1 MVSRERTVERGKR
14 RIALEIQY
22 DGTQF
27 NGWQVQGE
35 GRTIQGEV
43 ERSIEILTKQKIRVV
58 ASGRTDSGVHAL
70 GQIVHADIEGDI
82 NLRRLCIG
90 LNGILE
96 RDVSIINAYLCPSD
110 FHARFSAVER
120 EYLYLIY
127 NHPQRSPFVNYRA
140 MWVREKLDVEY
151 MRSVTE
157 YLTGEK
163 DFASFCKKISS
174 DGNTV
179 RRISKIEIDSIGE
192 LIIFRISG
200 NAFLHNM
207 IRIIVGTIIDMY
219 KNDFPPDYILKILN
233 KRDRDVSGTTA
244 SAFGLYLNSVE
255 YNPPLSSME
264 SAF

>member
-1 MVSRERTVERGKR
+1 MVSGSRSDERGKK

-22 DGTQF
+22 DGAKF
-27 NGWQVQGE
+27 NGWQIQGE
-35 GRTIQGEV
+35 ERTIQGEL
-43 ERSIEILTKQKIRVV
+43 EKSIEILTKQKIRVI

-70 GQIVHADIEGDI
+70 GQIVHLDIEGDI
-82 NLRRLCIG
+82 DLKRLCIG

-96 RDVSIINAYLCPSD
+96 RDVSVKNAYRCPSD

-120 EYLYLIY
+120 EYLYLIH
-127 NHPQRSPFVNYRA
+127 NHPQRSPFMNYRTL
-140 MWVREKLDVEY
+140 WVREKLDIDY
-151 MRSVTE
+151 LRRVTM
-157 YLTGEK
+157 YLIGEK

-179 RRISKIEIDSIGE
+179 RRISKIEIDSIDE

-207 IRIIVGTIIDMY
+207 IRIMVGTIMDMY
-219 KNDFPPDYILKILN
+219 KNNFPPDYILEILK
-233 KRDRDVSGTTA
+233 KRDRDMSGPTA
-244 SAFGLYLNSVE
+244 SAFGLYLNRIE
-255 YNPPLSSME
+255 YNPPLNTME

>member
-1 MVSRERTVERGKR
+1 MVSGNRSVERGKR

-22 DGTQF
+22 DGTGF

-35 GRTIQGEV
+35 GRTIQGEL
-43 ERSIEILTKQKIRVV
+43 EKSIEILTKQKIRVI

-70 GQIVHADIEGDI
+70 GQIVHLDIEGDI
-82 NLRRLCIG
+82 SLQRLCIG

-96 RDVSIINAYLCPSD
+96 RDVSVKNAYRCPSD

-120 EYLYLIY
+120 EYLYLIH
-127 NHPQRSPFVNYRA
+127 NHPQRSPFMNYRA
-140 MWVREKLDVEY
+140 MWVREKLDIDY
-151 MRSVTE
+151 LRRVTV
-157 YLTGEK
+157 YLIGEK

-179 RRISKIEIDSIGE
+179 RRISRIEVDAIGE
-192 LIIFRISG
+192 LIVFRISG

-207 IRIIVGTIIDMY
+207 IRIMVGTIIDMY
-219 KNDFPPDYILKILN
+219 KSNIPPDYILEIL
-233 KRDRDVSGTTA
+233 KERDRDMSGITA
-244 SAFGLYLNSVE
+244 SAFGLYLNRIE
-255 YNPPLSSME
+255 YNPPLNTME